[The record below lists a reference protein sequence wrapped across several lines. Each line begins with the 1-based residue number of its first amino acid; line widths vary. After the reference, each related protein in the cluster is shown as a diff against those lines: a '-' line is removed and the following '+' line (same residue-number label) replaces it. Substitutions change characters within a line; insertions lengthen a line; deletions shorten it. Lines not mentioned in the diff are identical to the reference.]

1 MDNQQTVSGSDINW
15 ASSERPVVSGL
26 CAAIGAAVGYVG
38 GMEGLLWHFGQP
50 LTQIRQIPAWIWSL
64 LRAYG
69 PIPPVPGGWI
79 PSALSVGLA
88 LVCGVGGWLL
98 ATRQNIRHIDGP
110 RLNTNIRK
118 ARAAFRPY
126 LGGPGVPVHPEG
138 VRIGMAT
145 ECHHFLILGGPGSG
159 KTTTLWPMLLSII
172 DRGDKVLLLD
182 TKGDFSAG
190 LERYTL
196 LSPTDARSAR
206 WSLGKDI
213 RTRLDA
219 ASFAETMIPLGSG
232 EPIWAQGAR
241 GLLTGLLSHLQTT
254 KPAAWGF
261 SDLAD
266 LAAKV
271 LVDYKLLV
279 SIIIKEYPQAKAFL
293 MGADSKTTASFLG
306 QLSGALSHAISFGV
320 ADDYAAHNKRHAWS
334 IRRWLADD
342 YKGHHVAIVGWKSSS
357 KELSQAWAASLI
369 EQVVRQL
376 GERDETDPQDR
387 RVWIIL
393 DEVAQL
399 GKLPSISDALVMLR
413 SKSTRVVVGLQSVAQ
428 NEQSYDRQTLSI
440 WSGATDTKIICKIK
454 SKQDQMFA
462 ADLLGKR
469 TVERYTSQ
477 VTQVPGGSPS
487 RSGSWQRM
495 EEDVFKPA
503 AFGQELGPDVKGVK
517 AILLAGSDG
526 GSLLRWP
533 FYKAPKHNKHRVDAP
548 WDKPGYKKPWGE
560 PLPVADV
567 PDDDNERKAPLR
579 TEADAPGA
587 GVAQQIAIDAGV
599 LASCP
604 DCSVVYKR
612 AGADPADA
620 YKAANTGFSRKMYP
634 DFPDRRALT
643 DAVKASI
650 DGAPDVCECGAK
662 PRTEDAQKK
671 AGQAREQGHDRST
684 SAGTKKP
691 QQMKPSMPTAQAKTP
706 KRQPE
711 GGESDPF
718 ADIVAGA
725 LIDTVAPG
733 ASVVA
738 GLINTITPDAAAGAT
753 TSVPGM
759 PESGT
764 DDEIADGR
772 EPEAGD

>member
-1 MDNQQTVSGSDINW
+1 MGDDMQNASLSDINW
-15 ASSERPVVSGL
+15 TSSERPVISGI
-26 CAAIGAAVGYVG
+26 AAAVGAMGGYVLG
-38 GMEGLLWHFGQP
+38 LQGLLWHAGQP
-50 LTQIRQIPAWIWSL
+50 LTPTREIPLWVYHIIRQ
-64 LRAYG
+64 YG
-69 PIPPVPGGWI
+69 PLIPTPLGWL
-79 PSALSVGLA
+79 PATLAGVGAVAL
-88 LVCGVGGWLL
+88 GVGGWI
-98 ATRQNIRHIDGP
+98 ASTRDNVRHIDGP
-110 RLNTNIRK
+110 RLHTSLRK

-320 ADDYAAHNKRHAWS
+320 ADDYAAHNKRYAWS

-342 YKGHHVAIVGWKSSS
+342 YKGHRVAIVGWKSSS

-477 VTQVPGGSPS
+477 VTQVPGASPS
-487 RSGSWQRM
+487 RSGSWQRQ

-526 GSLLRWP
+526 GSLLQWP
-533 FYKAPKHNKHRVDAP
+533 FYKAPKHNKHRVEAA
-548 WDKPGYKKPWGE
+548 WDMPGYKRPWGE

-567 PDDDNERKAPLR
+567 PDNDNERKAPLR
-579 TEADAPGA
+579 AEADAPGA
-587 GVAQQIAIDAGV
+587 GVAQQ
-599 LASCP
+599 
-604 DCSVVYKR
+604 
-612 AGADPADA
+612 
-620 YKAANTGFSRKMYP
+620 
-634 DFPDRRALT
+634 
-643 DAVKASI
+643 
-650 DGAPDVCECGAK
+650 
-662 PRTEDAQKK
+662 KK
-671 AGQAREQGHDRST
+671 KGQAQEQGPDHAT
-684 SAGTKKP
+684 NATTKKP
-691 QQMKPSMPTAQAKTP
+691 QQMKSSAAPTARASKAS
-706 KRQPE
+706 KEQPE
-711 GGESDPF
+711 ANTDPF
-718 ADIVAGA
+718 ADIIGGA
-725 LIDTVAPG
+725 LIDTIAPG
-733 ASVVA
+733 ASIIA
-738 GLINTITPDAAAGAT
+738 DLINTITPDAGAGDDLPM
-753 TSVPGM
+753 VPGI
-759 PESGT
+759 PAPDVGA
-764 DDEIADGR
+764 DDEPGSVR
-772 EPEAGD
+772 EIEAGD